1 MEHKKEI
8 NMSNKIAGIIMFI
21 SCIGTANADLIV
33 TQNDTAT
40 DLVANILGG
49 GIVASGQT
57 TIGASDAF
65 GTFTGG
71 ISAGIGIESG
81 IMLSSGNVA
90 DAVGPNTASDTT
102 TAFGTAGDAS
112 LTALSGD
119 TTFDAAFLN
128 FDFVSDGG
136 DVFFRYVFASEEY
149 NEFVNADVNDVFGF
163 FLDGSNIALVPGTS
177 TPVSIDTVNLG
188 TNSTLFNDNEGLSFN
203 IEYDGFTDVFTASFI
218 GLAAGSHSIRMG
230 IADGGDS
237 VLDSTV
243 FIEASSFSDTEVN
256 DVPEPSTL
264 AIFALGLI
272 GVASRRFKK

>member
-1 MEHKKEI
+1 MKYKYMC
-8 NMSNKIAGIIMFI
+8 NGLAGIILFI
-21 SCIGTANADLIV
+21 SCYMSTANAGLIV
-33 TQNDTAT
+33 TQNNSAT
-40 DLVANILGG
+40 DLVTNILGG
-49 GIVASGQT
+49 GIVTSGQT

-90 DAVGPNTASDTT
+90 DAVGPNTATGTT
-102 TAFGTAGDAS
+102 TNFGTAGDAS

-119 TTFDAAFLN
+119 PTFDAAFLN
-128 FDFVSDGG
+128 FDFISDGG
-136 DVFFRYVFASEEY
+136 DLFFRYIFASEEY
-149 NEFVNADVNDVFGF
+149 NEFVNASVNDVFGF

-188 TNSTLFNDNEGLSFN
+188 SNSGFFNDNEGATFN

-218 GLAAGSHSIRMG
+218 GLSAGSHSIKMG
-230 IADGGDS
+230 VADGGDS

-243 FIEASSFSDTEVN
+243 FIQAGSFSDIDTTS
-256 DVPEPSTL
+256 VPEPSTL
-264 AIFALGLI
+264 AIFALGII
-272 GVASRRFKK
+272 GLTSRRFKKQ